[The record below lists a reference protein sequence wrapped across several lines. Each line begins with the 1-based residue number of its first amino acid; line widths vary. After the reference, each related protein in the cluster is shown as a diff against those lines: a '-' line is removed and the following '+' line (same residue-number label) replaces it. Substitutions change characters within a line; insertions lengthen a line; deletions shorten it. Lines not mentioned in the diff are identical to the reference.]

1 MEDNLIKFI
10 EYARQIEDIEHV
22 LLGHETLINNA
33 LTAYNSLTQNA
44 MDYGVTQDDWDN
56 MVKAVND
63 AKQKLVKIKLEKA
76 KQVVRDVQA
85 LIDGL
90 DKTFDIANLSELKK
104 VASAINGLTLENRLI
119 LDLTA
124 YNQLVAEYNKY
135 LESVQ
140 TEITPVIKAVNTLT
154 FNESVAAAAAALT
167 LNGITLALL
176 AVLKRKLI

>member
-1 MEDNLIKFI
+1 M
-10 EYARQIEDIEHV
+10 
-22 LLGHETLINNA
+22 GHETLINNA

-44 MDYGVTQDDWDN
+44 MDYGVPQDDWDN

-76 KQVVRDVQA
+76 EQVVRDVQA
-85 LIDGL
+85 LIDSL

>member
-1 MEDNLIKFI
+1 M
-10 EYARQIEDIEHV
+10 
-22 LLGHETLINNA
+22 
-33 LTAYNSLTQNA
+33 
-44 MDYGVTQDDWDN
+44 
-56 MVKAVND
+56 
-63 AKQKLVKIKLEKA
+63 
-76 KQVVRDVQA
+76 
-85 LIDGL
+85 
-90 DKTFDIANLSELKK
+90 
-104 VASAINGLTLENRLI
+104 TLENRLI

-154 FNESVAAAAAALT
+154 YNESVAAAAAALA

>member
-1 MEDNLIKFI
+1 MM
-10 EYARQIEDIEHV
+10 
-22 LLGHETLINNA
+22 LLTRWLHLFRKGFA
-33 LTAYNSLTQNA
+33 K
-44 MDYGVTQDDWDN
+44 D
-56 MVKAVND
+56 VKAVND

-76 KQVVRDVQA
+76 EQVVRDVQA

-154 FNESVAAAAAALT
+154 FNESVAAAAAALY